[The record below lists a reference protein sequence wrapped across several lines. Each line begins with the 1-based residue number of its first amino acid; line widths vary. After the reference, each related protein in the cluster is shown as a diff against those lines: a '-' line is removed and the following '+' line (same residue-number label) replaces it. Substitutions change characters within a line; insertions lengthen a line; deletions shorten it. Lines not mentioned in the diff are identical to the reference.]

1 MEKIIYS
8 STVSLILHIFIFY
21 FCWTY
26 WSLPLI
32 IFGALFIVL
41 YTEKRYNWKKF
52 KNSQKW

>member
-8 STVSLILHIFIFY
+8 STVSLILHIFMFY

-32 IFGALFIVL
+32 IFWALFIVL